1 MKEEISVT
9 KEEKSSVYQHED
21 AIMKSMMQFF
31 ANELLP
37 YLGIHEKVIGIAP
50 TESTILEFHKCFQ
63 DNNLIMED
71 GSWKHFE
78 FQSSSKGIKDL
89 KRFRSYE
96 AVISYQYNVSVTTC
110 VLFSGKIKNPVT
122 EFTEGL
128 NTYRIMPII
137 MADWNADEFLIELR
151 HKIDENEKITKEE
164 LIRLVL
170 MPLMGGESAQKE
182 RITGA
187 FRIIEKA
194 KDISKEDV
202 RRLEA
207 VIYTMADKFLEKID
221 LDEVRSEM
229 QMTELGKM
237 LYKEAEKKVK

>member
-1 MKEEISVT
+1 MWLFLCLDLQTVQCAG
-9 KEEKSSVYQHED
+9 VLCRLAQH
-21 AIMKSMMQFF
+21 SLGRQPQR
-31 ANELLP
+31 LP
-37 YLGIHEKVIGIAP
+37 NACGNVGDQGRVIALP
-50 TESTILEFHKCFQ
+50 AARLRRQ
-63 DNNLIMED
+63 
-71 GSWKHFE
+71 
-78 FQSSSKGIKDL
+78 
-89 KRFRSYE
+89 
-96 AVISYQYNVSVTTC
+96 VC

-151 HKIDENEKITKEE
+151 HKIDKNEKITKEE

-194 KDISKEDV
+194 KDISEEDI

-207 VIYTMADKFLEKID
+207 MIYTMADKFLEKID

-229 QMTELGKM
+229 RMTELGKM
-237 LYKEAEKKVK
+237 LYEEAEKKVKLESAKNLLGILNDELIAEKIGIPLEDVLKLKEEMK